1 MTQVFI
7 HSMEDLWYYEL
18 QPCRQRIWPKIEKVN
33 KEEICNRFM
42 GLTDR
47 IQGLP
52 AARVMP
58 GYLEV
63 PLKAGFPRYVLFDR
77 DPMQRSIDN
86 INESDQVSDED
97 ERAQKGK

>member
-18 QPCRQRIWPKIEKVN
+18 QPCRQRIWAKIEKVN
-33 KEEICNRFM
+33 KEEICNRFR

-52 AARVMP
+52 AAKVMP

-77 DPMQRSIDN
+77 DLRPRSIDN
-86 INESDQVSDED
+86 IDESDQVSDEG
-97 ERAQKGK
+97 ERAEYPV